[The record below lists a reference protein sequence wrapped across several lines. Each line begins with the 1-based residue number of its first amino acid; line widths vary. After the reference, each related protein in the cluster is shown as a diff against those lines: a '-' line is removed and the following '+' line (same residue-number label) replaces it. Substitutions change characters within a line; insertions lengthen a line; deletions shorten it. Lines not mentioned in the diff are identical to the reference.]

1 MTETNEAATLS
12 SSDCVDLRRFCWYPA
27 VGTSG
32 TGADWWRL
40 NSYFQS
46 FEYRISVLSLDE
58 ISILKTMLERLRLLE
73 IGPENAADNLD
84 TDKAAVWERNKR
96 EVFERIALYN
106 QQRMELV
113 GFLGVVPGPMRASAQ
128 IRLTV

>member
-1 MTETNEAATLS
+1 
-12 SSDCVDLRRFCWYPA
+12 
-27 VGTSG
+27 
-32 TGADWWRL
+32 
-40 NSYFQS
+40 
-46 FEYRISVLSLDE
+46 
-58 ISILKTMLERLRLLE
+58 MLERLRLLE

-113 GFLGVVPGPMRASAQ
+113 GFLGVAPGPMRASAQ
-128 IRLTV
+128 IRLAV